1 MEPFPHY
8 YTVTGDA
15 DEAEV
20 VMLRSAGVPDLPT
33 TPPREFGGSGSEW
46 SPEALLVAA
55 VADCYILTFKALAKA
70 SKLEWRTLSCET
82 RGTLER
88 IEKITRFTTFDLDV
102 QLQIAEG
109 ANESM
114 AERLMAKAK
123 EVCLITNSLTAQCTL
138 TARLVE

>member
-8 YTVTGDA
+8 YTVTGNA

-20 VMLRSAGVPDLPT
+20 VVLSSPGVADLPT
-33 TPPREFGGSGSEW
+33 TPPKEFGGSGSEW

-55 VADCYILTFKALAKA
+55 VADCYILTFKALATT
-70 SKLEWRTLSCET
+70 SKLEWRTLRCET
-82 RGTLER
+82 RGRLER
-88 IEKITRFTTFDLDV
+88 IDRVTRFTEFDLDV
-102 QLQIAEG
+102 ELQLAEG

-138 TARLVE
+138 AARLVG